1 MVGLFLFLKS
11 DGFLAVYIL
20 TGIQI
25 KDWMQI
31 IAVIQMGKLS
41 YLGDSTSSMNSIS
54 WTFSSGFK
62 MILEKILKWHIIVN
76 SDYGIS
82 WFNRYLSYSYDIK

>member
-41 YLGDSTSSMNSIS
+41 YLGNSTSSMISIS
-54 WTFSSGFK
+54 
-62 MILEKILKWHIIVN
+62 
-76 SDYGIS
+76 
-82 WFNRYLSYSYDIK
+82 

>member
-31 IAVIQMGKLS
+31 IAVIQMGKSS
-41 YLGDSTSSMNSIS
+41 YLGNSSMNSIS
-54 WTFSSGFK
+54 VFFHEHFH
-62 MILEKILKWHIIVN
+62 LALKL
-76 SDYGIS
+76 
-82 WFNRYLSYSYDIK
+82 F